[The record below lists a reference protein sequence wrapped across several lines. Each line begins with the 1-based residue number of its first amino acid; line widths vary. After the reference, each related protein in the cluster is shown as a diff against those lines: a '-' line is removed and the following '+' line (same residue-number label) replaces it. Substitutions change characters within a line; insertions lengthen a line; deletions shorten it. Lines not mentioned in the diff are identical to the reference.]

1 MAGITKDLLDGVRQK
16 SPLIRSIASYVT
28 VNAVV
33 MWLVG
38 FVLYRVLMKVDM
50 PVGCTLPAMAGTLV
64 AYLLSRRFL
73 SSKAP
78 AEKFRLHFEKKRQ
91 KLVSQGLAL
100 LFPFCLA
107 LPAAF
112 CRQNTLLSDKFA
124 V

>member
-16 SPLIRSIASYVT
+16 SPLIRNITSYVT
-28 VNAVV
+28 VNGVV

-38 FVLYRVLMKVDM
+38 FVLCRVLMKVDM
-50 PVGCTLPAMAGTLV
+50 PVDCTLLAMAGILV
-64 AYLLSRRFL
+64 PCLLPRRFL
-73 SSKAP
+73 PSKAP
-78 AEKFRLHFEKKRQ
+78 AEKSRLHSEKRRQ
-91 KLVSQGLAL
+91 NLVSQGLAL
-100 LFPFCLA
+100 LFPFCLT